1 MINGMNGS
9 LHLSGA
15 ADAASMTQRRE
26 AMFKKLDTDG
36 SGTIS
41 KAEMQT
47 GMSQTRS
54 KDGDTIDISEFFAK
68 IDTDN
73 NGEITSAEA
82 ETFDN
87 KMAEEMGKGRQNI
100 FSQIDTDGNGSVSK
114 DELATM
120 LESLPDN
127 GQEKPDVDKL
137 FAEIDTD
144 SSGEISKA
152 ESDTFEEKMAT
163 KGPQGKPPAGGP
175 PPGGMPPQNSITSAD
190 DSSESTSAIEEYLE
204 SLKEDAETKKQ
215 LLYQSNGTVLQNY
228 QTSTIEYFC

>member
-1 MINGMNGS
+1 MISGMNGTV
-9 LHLSGA
+9 HISGA
-15 ADAASMTQRRE
+15 ADSAMMTQRRE

-47 GMSQTRS
+47 GLSQTRS

-73 NGEITSAEA
+73 NGEITQAET

-87 KMAEEMGKGRQNI
+87 NMAKEMNQNRPNR
-100 FSQIDTDGNGSVSK
+100 FKEMDTDGNGSVSK
-114 DELATM
+114 DELTTM
-120 LESLPDN
+120 LESMPDN

-137 FAEIDTD
+137 FAEIDSD
-144 SSGEISKA
+144 SSGEISQA
-152 ESDTFEEKMAT
+152 ESDAFEEKMASQR
-163 KGPQGKPPAGGP
+163 PQGMPPAGGP
-175 PPGGMPPQNSITSAD
+175 PPGGMPPQDDATSTD
-190 DSSESTSAIEEYLE
+190 STSDTKSAIAALLKSLTEESE
-204 SLKEDAETKKQ
+204 QKKQ
-215 LLYQSNGTVLQNY
+215 TVYQSNGTLLQNY

>member
-1 MINGMNGS
+1 MISGMNGS
-9 LHLSGA
+9 IHLPGA
-15 ADAASMTQRRE
+15 VDAASMTQRRE

-82 ETFDN
+82 EAFDN
-87 KMAEEMGKGRQNI
+87 KMAEEMSQNRQNR
-100 FSQIDTDGNGSVSK
+100 FSQMDTDGNGSISK
-114 DELATM
+114 DELKTM
-120 LESLPDN
+120 LESMPDN

-137 FAEIDTD
+137 FAEIDAD

-152 ESDTFEEKMAT
+152 ESDAFEEKMAS

-175 PPGGMPPQNSITSAD
+175 PPGGMPPQNSTSSTND
-190 DSSESTSAIEEYLE
+190 TSETKSAIETYLE

-228 QTSTIEYFC
+228 QTSTIQYFC